1 MVMKKQ
7 QAALKCN
14 GFHVMKVHHRLLP
27 FLQVLYV
34 KLHRSKKAGEEALPG
49 DRTLFVANA
58 TMEEEEL
65 RSVFEQFGSVEAITT
80 SDKKKKLF
88 RGRDRRS
95 EAAGGGTAHVVFKQR
110 SACEAVLKSC
120 SPLRLEEEDETG
132 KTGLKAWMHDHRS
145 KNMAEDS
152 LQAHVDA
159 CMAAFDSRTEAERAA
174 RKNKVVDEDG
184 FELVTYKRKN
194 LVEETAPPPK
204 KAKELQ
210 DFYRFQI
217 REKKREQLVA
227 LRNKFEADKK
237 RVEAMK
243 TRRQFK
249 PF

>member
-159 CMAAFDSRTEAERAA
+159 CMAAFDSRTEPLFPKRQKSFKICTGFRSA
-174 RKNKVVDEDG
+174 RK
-184 FELVTYKRKN
+184 R
-194 LVEETAPPPK
+194 
-204 KAKELQ
+204 
-210 DFYRFQI
+210 
-217 REKKREQLVA
+217 REQLVA